1 MRIIVIAIVTL
12 TILFFNYQSHTHH
25 QLRFNSWSDRLLHPL
40 DTRLRYQIAEVDPRF
55 GLSKNEVIQ
64 LSQEAIQIWHEGT
77 HQPLFVY
84 DDQALLKIHL
94 IYDDRQAE
102 YNAFKKTQQ
111 QLNRENNNN
120 QRISN
125 NLDLSKSNLDQMQR
139 SLRQQHIQL
148 QADAQSLQQQNMSW
162 SRIENA
168 HGENRQHIENQYQQ
182 LKEKARRLE
191 SDIAYYN
198 QLNHNLN
205 QQVNEHNSNIDHYN
219 KGIMQAKNRFPP
231 HEFHKGVF
239 MGNQIQIYQFDAQD
253 DLRLTLA
260 HELGHAL
267 GLGHHADPEA
277 LMYPVLGEQNLQHFK
292 LKPADQ
298 SLLYAR

>member
-12 TILFFNYQSHTHH
+12 TILFFNYQSYTHH

-84 DDQALLKIHL
+84 DDQSLLKIHL

>member
-12 TILFFNYQSHTHH
+12 TILFFNYQSYTHH

-84 DDQALLKIHL
+84 DDQSLLKIHL

-162 SRIENA
+162 SRIENT

>member
-12 TILFFNYQSHTHH
+12 TILFFNYQSYTHH

-94 IYDDRQAE
+94 IYDERQAE

-125 NLDLSKSNLDQMQR
+125 N
-139 SLRQQHIQL
+139 
-148 QADAQSLQQQNMSW
+148 
-162 SRIENA
+162 
-168 HGENRQHIENQYQQ
+168 
-182 LKEKARRLE
+182 
-191 SDIAYYN
+191 
-198 QLNHNLN
+198 
-205 QQVNEHNSNIDHYN
+205 
-219 KGIMQAKNRFPP
+219 
-231 HEFHKGVF
+231 
-239 MGNQIQIYQFDAQD
+239 
-253 DLRLTLA
+253 
-260 HELGHAL
+260 
-267 GLGHHADPEA
+267 
-277 LMYPVLGEQNLQHFK
+277 
-292 LKPADQ
+292 
-298 SLLYAR
+298 